1 MQNTI
6 SRAIPAGSPASPSEA
21 DLTPQED
28 FVTLL
33 ASLKANR
40 RPRAPSLHLSA
51 ELRAAAARVRS
62 RQCTRNYGS
71 GAGAAYY
78 TGCW

>member
-1 MQNTI
+1 MSIIAPEN
-6 SRAIPAGSPASPSEA
+6 PAPPAA

-28 FVTLL
+28 FATLL

-40 RPRAPSLHLSA
+40 SHRAASLLLSS
-51 ELRAAAARVRS
+51 ELRAAAARARS
-62 RQCTRNYGS
+62 RQRTRNYGS